1 MTIGTNHGWPKK
13 TRNRS
18 SRIRLALPLIFFL
31 IGWVPAERAH
41 AQSATATLFG
51 GVVDQTGAPLAD
63 VRIRITKEE
72 TGISRTATSGPEG
85 HFVFPLMTPGAY
97 SAVAALRGFRTEIV
111 KGIWLSVGEMATLDF
126 ELKVGG
132 IQEEITVIAQRTL
145 VEVATAAR
153 GSVVREEE
161 MASLPLNRRQY
172 LELALLGPGVAPPAA
187 GSRLSVQAN
196 SSVNVG
202 GAREASNNFLLD
214 GVDNNDLFIN
224 RMVVNPSVDAI
235 REFRIHSANYDAEYG
250 RSGGAQVNVVTK
262 SGTNRFHGSLYE
274 FLRNSRLDA
283 RNFFDPPEEKI
294 PQFQRN
300 QFGGTLGG
308 PLVKARTFFF
318 FNFEGVR
325 TRRAESRVANVPTL
339 LEKIGDFSESGVT
352 ILDPFTGLPFSG
364 NRIPEA
370 RIHPVGRNLAALY
383 PDPNRSVARAN
394 FLASPVGRE
403 RSTQFNLRLDHEFSS
418 RNHFFS
424 RYSLIDGFDFDPFA
438 PKGVNV
444 PGFGINALD
453 KGQNLVIGDTHVI
466 GPGVLNDFRFGFN
479 RLRREVFPE
488 NQGRDVLES
497 LGITGL
503 DVPTRDQ
510 GFPSLVVAGYEQLGD
525 DPNLPLARTT
535 GTYHF
540 TESMSLHHGAH
551 FLKAGVEVRHYRQDG
566 FNDLFGR
573 GQLNFQPVFSGDAL
587 ADLLLGF
594 PTLSIAAVNDNPQAL
609 RTTAYNV
616 FFQDHWRIHSRLSL
630 SAGLRYEFN
639 TPPVDTDDRM
649 IVFDVASQQLKPV
662 GQDGVPRA
670 GFDSDRNNFAPRI
683 GFSWDP
689 DGKGKMV
696 VRSAYGIFYDSGTL
710 VENSA
715 LYFNPPFFQL
725 DLFFPSE
732 AGLLTLDDPFPSAQA
747 FSPAPSPITLGR
759 DFRTAYVQQWSFGV
773 QREIAKDI
781 LFEVDY
787 VGSKGTGLVMKR
799 NLNQPL
805 PGPGDLGPRRSFA
818 GFSDILIVESA
829 ASSIYHSLQARV
841 RKHYS
846 GGLYFSAAYTFSKA
860 IDNTSAFLE
869 SRGDDNTPQNSR
881 NTRAERSLANFD
893 LRHRL
898 AVSLVYDLPFGP
910 RRRWLGGANGFLPG
924 LVRNWQVSS
933 ILTSR
938 SGQPF
943 TPRLTID
950 NSNTGNV
957 GGFFAHDRPNRVADA
972 RLANPTPDRFFN
984 VDAFEKADPG
994 SFGNSGRNILT
1005 GPTVRTLDLAL
1016 ARNFRIREGARLQ
1029 FRAEF
1034 FNLLDRTSFDLPES
1048 FLERPTF
1055 GSITSAG
1062 PARQI
1067 QFGLKLLF

>member
-1 MTIGTNHGWPKK
+1 MTVHGCPKK
-13 TRNRS
+13 TRNRP

-31 IGWVPAERAH
+31 IGWVPADRAH

-51 GVVDQTGAPLAD
+51 SVVDQTGAPLAH

-85 HFVFPLMTPGAY
+85 YFVFPLLTPGAY

-132 IQEEITVIAQRTL
+132 IQEEITVIAERIL
-145 VEVATAAR
+145 VEVETPAR

-161 MASLPLNRRQY
+161 MTSLPLNRRQY

-196 SSVNVG
+196 SSVNV
-202 GAREASNNFLLD
+202 
-214 GVDNNDLFIN
+214 
-224 RMVVNPSVDAI
+224 
-235 REFRIHSANYDAEYG
+235 
-250 RSGGAQVNVVTK
+250 VTK
-262 SGTNRFHGSLYE
+262 SGTNRFHGSVYE

-283 RNFFDPPEEKI
+283 RNFFDAPEEKI

-318 FNFEGVR
+318 LNFEGVR
-325 TRRAESRVANVPTL
+325 TRRAESRLANVPTL
-339 LEKIGDFSESGVT
+339 LEKGGDFSQSGGA
-352 ILDPFTGLPFSG
+352 ILDPFTGLPFLG

-383 PDPNRSVARAN
+383 PDPNRSVAGGN
-394 FLASPVGRE
+394 FLVSPVGRE

-418 RNHFFS
+418 GNHFFS
-424 RYSLIDGFDFDPFA
+424 RYSFIDGFDFDPFA

-444 PGFGINALD
+444 PGFGINTLD

-488 NQGRDVLES
+488 NQGRDVLGS

-510 GFPSLVVAGYEQLGD
+510 GFPSLVLAGYEQLGD
-525 DPNLPLARTT
+525 DPNIPLARTT
-535 GTYHF
+535 GSFHL
-540 TESMSLHHGAH
+540 TESISLHQGAH
-551 FLKAGVEVRHYRQDG
+551 FLKVGVEVRHYRQDG

-573 GQLNFQPVFSGDAL
+573 GQLIFQPVFTGDAL

-609 RTTAYNV
+609 RTTTYNA

-649 IVFDVASQQLKPV
+649 FVFDVASQRLKPV

-689 DGKGKMV
+689 TGKGKTV

-725 DLFFPSE
+725 DLFFPS
-732 AGLLTLDDPFPSAQA
+732 ASGLLTLDDPFPSAQA

-759 DFRTAYVQQWSFGV
+759 DFCTAYAQQWSFGV
-773 QREIAKDI
+773 QREIAKNV

-787 VGSKGTGLVMKR
+787 VSSKGTGLVMKR

-805 PGPGDLGPRRSFA
+805 PGPGDLGPRRPFA
-818 GFSDILIVESA
+818 GFSDMLIVESA

-846 GGLYFSAAYTFSKA
+846 GGL
-860 IDNTSAFLE
+860 
-869 SRGDDNTPQNSR
+869 
-881 NTRAERSLANFD
+881 
-893 LRHRL
+893 
-898 AVSLVYDLPFGP
+898 
-910 RRRWLGGANGFLPG
+910 
-924 LVRNWQVSS
+924 
-933 ILTSR
+933 
-938 SGQPF
+938 
-943 TPRLTID
+943 
-950 NSNTGNV
+950 
-957 GGFFAHDRPNRVADA
+957 
-972 RLANPTPDRFFN
+972 
-984 VDAFEKADPG
+984 
-994 SFGNSGRNILT
+994 
-1005 GPTVRTLDLAL
+1005 
-1016 ARNFRIREGARLQ
+1016 
-1029 FRAEF
+1029 
-1034 FNLLDRTSFDLPES
+1034 
-1048 FLERPTF
+1048 
-1055 GSITSAG
+1055 
-1062 PARQI
+1062 
-1067 QFGLKLLF
+1067 

>member
-1 MTIGTNHGWPKK
+1 M
-13 TRNRS
+13 
-18 SRIRLALPLIFFL
+18 
-31 IGWVPAERAH
+31 
-41 AQSATATLFG
+41 
-51 GVVDQTGAPLAD
+51 DQTGAPLAD

-145 VEVATAAR
+145 LEVATAAR

-339 LEKIGDFSESGVT
+339 LEKSGDFSESGVT

-444 PGFGINALD
+444 PGFGINTLD

-488 NQGRDVLES
+488 NQGRNVLGS

-805 PGPGDLGPRRSFA
+805 PGPGDLGPRRPFA

>member
-1 MTIGTNHGWPKK
+1 MTVHGCPQK

-51 GVVDQTGAPLAD
+51 SVVDQTGAPLAH

-85 HFVFPLMTPGAY
+85 YFVFPLMTPGAY

-132 IQEEITVIAQRTL
+132 IQEEITVIAERTL

-172 LELALLGPGVAPPAA
+172 LELSLLGPGAAPPAA

-196 SSVNVG
+196 SGVNVG

-262 SGTNRFHGSLYE
+262 SGTNRFHGSVYE

-283 RNFFDPPEEKI
+283 RNFFDAPEEKI

-339 LEKIGDFSESGVT
+339 LEKGGDFSQSGGT
-352 ILDPFTGLPFSG
+352 ILDPFTGLPFPG

-383 PDPNRSVARAN
+383 PDPNRSVAGGN

-418 RNHFFS
+418 GNHFFS
-424 RYSLIDGFDFDPFA
+424 RYSFIDGFDFDPFA

-444 PGFGINALD
+444 PGFGINTLD

-488 NQGRDVLES
+488 NQGRDVLGS

-503 DVPTRDQ
+503 EVPTRDQ

-525 DPNLPLARTT
+525 DPNIPLARTT
-535 GTYHF
+535 GTFHL
-540 TESMSLHHGAH
+540 TESISLHQGAH

-573 GQLNFQPVFSGDAL
+573 GQLHFQPVFTGDAL

-609 RTTAYNV
+609 RTTAYNA

-649 IVFDVASQQLKPV
+649 FVFDVASQQLKPV

-689 DGKGKMV
+689 TGKGKMV

-725 DLFFPSE
+725 DLFFPS
-732 AGLLTLDDPFPSAQA
+732 ASGLLTLDDPFPSAQA

-759 DFRTAYVQQWSFGV
+759 DFRTAYAQQWSFGV
-773 QREIAKDI
+773 QREIAKNV

-787 VGSKGTGLVMKR
+787 VSSKGTGLVMKR

-805 PGPGDLGPRRSFA
+805 PGPGDLGPRRPFA

-893 LRHRL
+893 RRHRL

-910 RRRWLGGANGFLPG
+910 GRRRMAGEGGLLPG

-957 GGFFAHDRPNRVADA
+957 GGFFAHDRPNRVGDA
-972 RLANPTPDRFFN
+972 RLANPTPERYFN
-984 VDAFEKADPG
+984 VDAFEIADPF

-1005 GPTVRTLDLAL
+1005 GPPLYGLDLAL
-1016 ARNFRIREGARLQ
+1016 IRNFRIREATRLQ

-1034 FNLLDRTSFDLPES
+1034 FNLLNRTNFDLPES
-1048 FLERPTF
+1048 FLDRATF
-1055 GSITSAG
+1055 GRITSAG

>member
-1 MTIGTNHGWPKK
+1 MTVPRSPMK
-13 TRNRS
+13 TMSLRS
-18 SRIRLALPLIFFL
+18 KIRLVLPFFIFL
-31 IGWVPAERAH
+31 AGWIPLEQAY

-51 GVVDQTGAPLAD
+51 SVLDQTGAPLAD

-97 SAVAALRGFRTEIV
+97 SAVAALPGFRTEIV
-111 KGIWLSVGEMATLDF
+111 KGIWLSVGEMATLEF

-132 IQEEITVIAQRTL
+132 IQEEITVVAERTL
-145 VEVATAAR
+145 VEVETAAL

-161 MASLPLNRRQY
+161 MTSLPLNRRQY
-172 LELALLGPGVAPPAA
+172 LELSLLGPGAAPPAA

-196 SSVNVG
+196 SGVNVSG
-202 GAREASNNFLLD
+202 GREASNNFLLD

-262 SGTNRFHGSLYE
+262 SGTNRFHGSVYE

-283 RNFFDPPEEKI
+283 RNFFDPAEEKI

-300 QFGGTLGG
+300 QFGATLGG

-318 FNFEGVR
+318 LNFEGVR
-325 TRRAESRVANVPTL
+325 TRRAESRLANVPTL
-339 LEKIGDFSESGVT
+339 LEKSGDFSESGVT

-364 NRIPEA
+364 NRIPDD

-383 PDPNRSVARAN
+383 PDPNRSVAGGN
-394 FLASPVGRE
+394 FLASPVGTE

-418 RNHFFS
+418 KNHFFS
-424 RYSLIDGFDFDPFA
+424 RYSTIDGFDFDPFA

-444 PGFGINALD
+444 PGFGINTLD
-453 KGQNLVIGDTHVI
+453 QGQNLVISDTHVI

-488 NQGRDVLES
+488 NQGRDVLGS

-503 DVPTRDQ
+503 EVPTRDQ
-510 GFPSLVVAGYEQLGD
+510 GFPSLVLAGYEQLGD

-540 TESMSLHHGAH
+540 TESMSLHQGAH

-573 GQLNFQPVFSGDAL
+573 GQLNFQPVFTGDAL

-594 PTLSIAAVNDNPQAL
+594 PSLSIAAVNDNPQAL

-616 FFQDHWRIHSRLSL
+616 FFQDHWKIHPRLSL
-630 SAGLRYEFN
+630 SVGLRYEFN
-639 TPPVDTDDRM
+639 TPPVDTDDRLS
-649 IVFDVASQQLKPV
+649 VFDVATRQLKPV

-725 DLFFPSE
+725 NLFFPSA

-805 PGPGDLGPRRSFA
+805 PGPGDLGPRRPFA

-846 GGLYFSAAYTFSKA
+846 GGLYFSAAYTFSKV
-860 IDNTSAFLE
+860 IDNASAFLE
-869 SRGDDNTPQNSR
+869 SQGDGNTPQNSR

-910 RRRWLGGANGFLPG
+910 RRRWLGDANGFLPG

-957 GGFFAHDRPNRVADA
+957 GGFFAHDRPNRVGDA
-972 RLANPTPDRFFN
+972 RLANPTPEQFFN
-984 VDAFEKADPG
+984 VDAFEIPDPFN
-994 SFGNSGRNILT
+994 FGNSGRNILR
-1005 GPTVRTLDLAL
+1005 GPTRRSLDLAFI
-1016 ARNFRIREGARLQ
+1016 RNIRIREETKLQ

-1034 FNLLDRTSFDLPES
+1034 FNLLNRTNFDLPEG
-1048 FLERPTF
+1048 FVDRPTF
-1055 GSITSAG
+1055 GKIISAG

-1067 QFGLKLLF
+1067 QFALKLLF

>member
-1 MTIGTNHGWPKK
+1 MTIVTIHGRPK
-13 TRNRS
+13 RR
-18 SRIRLALPLIFFL
+18 RIRLALPLIFFL

-51 GVVDQTGAPLAD
+51 SVVDQTGAPLAD

-72 TGISRTATSGPEG
+72 TGIRRIATSGPGG

-97 SAVAALRGFRTEIV
+97 SAVAALPGFRTEIV
-111 KGIWLSVGEMATLDF
+111 KGIWLSVGDMATLEF

-132 IQEEITVIAQRTL
+132 IQEEITVVAERIL
-145 VEVATAAR
+145 VEVETAAR
-153 GSVVREEE
+153 GSVVGEEE
-161 MASLPLNRRQY
+161 MSSLPLNRRQY
-172 LELALLGPGVAPPAA
+172 LELSLLGPGVAPPAA

-196 SSVNVG
+196 SGVNVS

-283 RNFFDPPEEKI
+283 RNFFDPVEEKI

-318 FNFEGVR
+318 LNFEGVR
-325 TRRAESRVANVPTL
+325 TRRAESRLANVPTL
-339 LEKIGDFSESGVT
+339 LEKGGDFSESGVT

-364 NRIPEA
+364 NRIPED

-383 PDPNRSVARAN
+383 PDPNRSVAGGN

-424 RYSLIDGFDFDPFA
+424 RYSAIDGFDFYPFA

-444 PGFGINALD
+444 PGFGINTLD

-479 RLRREVFPE
+479 RLRREVFPQ
-488 NQGRDVLES
+488 NQGRDVLGS

-503 DVPTRDQ
+503 EVPPRDQ
-510 GFPSLVVAGYEQLGD
+510 GFPSLVLAGYEQLGD

-540 TESMSLHHGAH
+540 TESMSLHQGAH

-573 GQLNFQPVFSGDAL
+573 GQLHFQPVFSGDAL

-616 FFQDHWRIHSRLSL
+616 FFQDHWKIHSRLSL

-639 TPPVDTDDRM
+639 TSPVDTDDRLL
-649 IVFDVASQQLKPV
+649 VFDVATRQLKPV

-689 DGKGKMV
+689 DGRGKMV

-725 DLFFPSE
+725 NLFFPSAE
-732 AGLLTLDDPFPSAQA
+732 GLLTLDDPFPSAQA

-759 DFRTAYVQQWSFGV
+759 DFRTAYAQQWSFGV
-773 QREIAKDI
+773 QREIAKDV

-787 VGSKGTGLVMKR
+787 VGSRGTALVMKR

-805 PGPGDLGPRRSFA
+805 PGPGDLGPRRPFA

-846 GGLYFSAAYTFSKA
+846 GRLYFSAAYTFSKV
-860 IDNTSAFLE
+860 IDNASAFLE
-869 SRGDDNTPQNSR
+869 SQGDGNTPQNSR

-910 RRRWLGGANGFLPG
+910 RRRWLGGANGFSPG

-933 ILTSR
+933 ILTAR

-957 GGFFAHDRPNRVADA
+957 GGFFAHDRPNRVSDA
-972 RLANPTPDRFFN
+972 RLANPTPDQFFN
-984 VDAFEKADPG
+984 VDAFEIPDPFN
-994 SFGNSGRNILT
+994 FGNSGRNILR
-1005 GPTVRTLDLAL
+1005 GPTLRTLDLAL
-1016 ARNFRIREGARLQ
+1016 VRNIRIREETKLQ
-1029 FRAEF
+1029 FRMEF
-1034 FNLLDRTSFDLPES
+1034 FNLLNRTNFDLPEG
-1048 FLERPTF
+1048 FVDRPTF
-1055 GSITSAG
+1055 GKIISAG

-1067 QFGLKLLF
+1067 QFALKLLF